1 MATYG
6 CVSWNIVGFPFS
18 VPFGS
23 ECMALQA
30 LFVILFASSFALL
43 ESKLPDQR
51 PRAFSIR
58 KFLSTEERIWTY
70 STTKPS
76 SHRCQVDEML
86 DEKKTSIFFKRWFY
100 LNLQKT
106 SRNILGKF
114 DSSRKK
120 RMEVVLP
127 GRNYTVKEDILYM
140 SENFGCAV
148 TMITKK
154 TQSKTIMYNLRV
166 KNSTIIGGHFT
177 DCKVKF
183 SEYEKRAVQV
193 LYTTGCQNIFA
204 KFKSASHK

>member
-127 GRNYTVKEDILYM
+127 G
-140 SENFGCAV
+140 
-148 TMITKK
+148 
-154 TQSKTIMYNLRV
+154 KTIMYNLRV